1 MLKSAF
7 ELCRRFASS
16 LDDRGNVALVAAL
29 SMAPICVAGLG
40 AADLAR
46 ATSAKSQLQD
56 ALDTA
61 ALAAARTNATTDA
74 ELKTYG
80 DRYLAQNLKL
90 SSDATVVASSF
101 RFADNGR
108 VVATATVAVRPF
120 VAGLVTGG
128 DMAINATSEVV
139 RAGVKVEVAL
149 VLDTTGSMTEGDKLD
164 DMKDAAQAF
173 VLKMKTASGKAI
185 EPNTIKIS
193 VVPFANTV
201 RVDEVAYRNST
212 WVDQNGA
219 APINDQIFTTATGT
233 QHASRFTLFSNL
245 GTSWRG
251 CFEMREA
258 PYDVQDDPPTVSNP
272 ATLYTP
278 YFAPDEPDSRTE
290 GYGNEYGNSYVRDY
304 PKGAKDTSSNWR
316 VRQGLINK
324 YGNEKLRTIGITY
337 GPNADCGV
345 SRLRR
350 LTTDFDSLIDYIDD
364 LEANGNTNIPIGLM
378 WGWNTLTPHAPFSDG
393 VGYNTPK
400 HKKIIVLMTD
410 GENTMSRRDTPND
423 GEYAGTGYIWQ
434 QRILTSDGTPLQQG
448 ATSAQRTQAL
458 DARLRKLCDNIKAK
472 GIDLYTIRVEVDTG
486 TNELLKSCASGR
498 DYFYDVHSS
507 STLTTV
513 FESIAGQIAALHLSR

>member
-1 MLKSAF
+1 MAQSVFALW
-7 ELCRRFASS
+7 RRFRCDS
-16 LDDRGNVALVAAL
+16 RGNIAMVAAL

-56 ALDTA
+56 ALDMA

-74 ELKTYG
+74 QLKNYG
-80 DRYLAQNLKL
+80 DRYLGQNLKL
-90 SSDATVVASSF
+90 SNDFRLSASNF

-108 VVATATVAVRPF
+108 VVGTATVSVRPF

-128 DMAINATSEVV
+128 DMAINASTEVV

-149 VLDTTGSMTEGDKLD
+149 VLDTTGSMEEGDKLD

-173 VLKMKTASGKAI
+173 VLKMKSASDKAI

-201 RVDEVAYRNST
+201 RVDSTAYRNAT
-212 WVDQNGA
+212 WVDQNGD
-219 APINDQIFTTATGT
+219 APINDEIFTTATGT
-233 QHASRFTLFSNL
+233 QHANRFALFSTL
-245 GTSWRG
+245 GTTWSG
-251 CFEMREA
+251 CLEMRKA
-258 PYDVQDDPPTVSNP
+258 PYDIQDTAPTASTP
-272 ATLYTP
+272 DTLYTP
-278 YFAPDEPDSRTE
+278 YFAPDEPDSQTN
-290 GYGNEYGNSYVRDY
+290 GYGDDYDNDYVKDY
-304 PKGAKDTSSNWR
+304 ASTKNNSSNWR

-324 YGNEKLRTIGITY
+324 YGNTKRGSLNSSF
-337 GPNADCGV
+337 GPNAGCGV
-345 SRLRR
+345 SKLQR
-350 LTTDFDSLIDYIDD
+350 LTTNFTALIDYIDD

-378 WGWNTLTPHAPFSDG
+378 WGWNTVSPGGPFSDG
-393 VGYNTPK
+393 VAYNTPK

-410 GENTMSRRDTPND
+410 GENTMSRMDTPND
-423 GEYAGTGYIWQ
+423 GSYAATGYIWQ
-434 QRILTSDGTPLQQG
+434 RRVLKEDGSALQQG
-448 ATSAQRTQAL
+448 ATSTQRTQAL
-458 DARLRKLCDNIKAK
+458 DSRLKKLCANIKAK

-486 TNELLKSCASGR
+486 TNELLKGCASGR

-507 STLTTV
+507 SSLTQV